1 MTDNKPPLVRNGYL
15 FTQETVQGPYSSLMK
30 VEVYKVGKDGS
41 LKNTRKKSI
50 LGISHT
56 SEEVRVGLFRRKIA
70 TLHFD
75 PVTSG
80 LSIED

>member
-1 MTDNKPPLVRNGYL
+1 MEGNKPPLVRNGYL
-15 FTQETVQGPYSSLMK
+15 FTQYTVEGPYSSLMK
-30 VEVYKVGKDGS
+30 VEVYKVGEDGS
-41 LKNTRKKSI
+41 LKNTGKKSI

-56 SEEVRVGLFRRKIA
+56 REVVRVGLFRRKIV

-75 PVTSG
+75 PLTSG